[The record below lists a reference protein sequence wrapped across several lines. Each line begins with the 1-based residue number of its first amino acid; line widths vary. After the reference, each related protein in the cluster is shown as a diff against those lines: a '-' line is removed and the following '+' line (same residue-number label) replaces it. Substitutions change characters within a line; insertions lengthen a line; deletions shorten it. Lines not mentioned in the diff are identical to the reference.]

1 MTKREV
7 DTAQQSQV
15 DKIKARW
22 SWLTKDIDNDIERFN
37 TAQMLE
43 NSYQEMV
50 KKGPLFGD
58 VADSFLKEEQ
68 QEQEVQEII
77 REYDGHYVEDFEEG
91 YAEDFEEE
99 RNVEVFKQEKKE
111 QEKSLKKYTIPI
123 IKLPPLISE
132 QPMAAPSDHI
142 YYIKPVFGE
151 AEHP

>member
-22 SWLTKDIDNDIERFN
+22 PWLTEDIDNDI
-37 TAQMLE
+37 
-43 NSYQEMV
+43 
-50 KKGPLFGD
+50 
-58 VADSFLKEEQ
+58 
-68 QEQEVQEII
+68 
-77 REYDGHYVEDFEEG
+77 EYDGHYVEDFEEG

-111 QEKSLKKYTIPI
+111 QKTIFLPFTR
-123 IKLPPLISE
+123 IKLPPLTSIKLPPLTSE
-132 QPMAAPSDHI
+132 QPMGASSDHI
-142 YYIKPVFGE
+142 YYIKPIPVFGE